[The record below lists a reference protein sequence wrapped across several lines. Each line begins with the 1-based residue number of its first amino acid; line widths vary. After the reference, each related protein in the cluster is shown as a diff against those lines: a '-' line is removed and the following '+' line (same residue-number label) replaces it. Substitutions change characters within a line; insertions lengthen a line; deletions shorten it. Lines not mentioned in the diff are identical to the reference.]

1 MLLPQRDH
9 GNKNVKY
16 AKMPQIYLTMTHLLE
31 CELFMHKKRQ
41 KKAPQNE
48 KIMAKC
54 IDIFIVRAPHHS
66 VQPHAPHDRQR
77 APNEHQ
83 LHHSI
88 IDRDEVCE
96 QIQVASHKHY
106 GVQLLCLKRNPFQN

>member
-1 MLLPQRDH
+1 M
-9 GNKNVKY
+9 
-16 AKMPQIYLTMTHLLE
+16 YLTTTHLLK

-41 KKAPQNE
+41 KRAPQNE

-66 VQPHAPHDRQR
+66 MPPHAPHDRQR
-77 APNEHQ
+77 APNEDQ

-96 QIQVASHKHY
+96 QIQVASQKHY
-106 GVQLLCLKRNPFQN
+106 SVELLSLERNSFQNYKLIKWKKQTQRGKKN